1 VTLLYPY
8 QLQFHH
14 VKGHQDQKKNQQ
26 LSIQERLNIDCNK
39 HAASL
44 PLPPRDLELG
54 WHPAPTAG
62 YPHLRLNTLIVTQK
76 MQHTLWDAATQTAY
90 FDYLTEKFQG
100 ITSPATDIHWQTL
113 RYTLK
118 KFKSAERHTL
128 SKFIHEWL
136 PLLD

>member
-1 VTLLYPY
+1 
-8 QLQFHH
+8 
-14 VKGHQDQKKNQQ
+14 
-26 LSIQERLNIDCNK
+26 
-39 HAASL
+39 
-44 PLPPRDLELG
+44 
-54 WHPAPTAG
+54 
-62 YPHLRLNTLIVTQK
+62 

-136 PLLD
+136 LLLD